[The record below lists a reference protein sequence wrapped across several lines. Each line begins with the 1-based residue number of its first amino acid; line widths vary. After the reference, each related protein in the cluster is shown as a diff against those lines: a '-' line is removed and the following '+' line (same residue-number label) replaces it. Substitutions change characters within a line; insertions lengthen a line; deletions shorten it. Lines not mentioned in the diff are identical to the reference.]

1 MSEQVRL
8 TSKSGAGGDEEQE
21 SSQPVEPLFAQQ
33 PNEEEPQQ
41 EEPPAETQDIAP
53 GQENEDGVAP
63 EVQDEGKGKKNA
75 SEEPDIEAD
84 LLEFSEAKTGGKR
97 GDGPDVKG
105 EILSNLEPFQVP
117 EAGEGQPQV

>member
-63 EVQDEGKGKKNA
+63 EVQDE
-75 SEEPDIEAD
+75 EPDIEAD